1 MPGTSI
7 PYPNSLFSSLS
18 FLGFV
23 LVSTCLPW
31 DLQAWNAGACLY
43 ILWTSLA
50 CLNQFVNSV
59 VWTGNVVNRAP
70 IWCAISA
77 KFIIGSTSALPACSL
92 CINRRVYMML
102 STNTFPITRKERLRA
117 LIEELAIGLGIPI
130 VHMALHYVPQDHT
143 FDILEDIGC
152 YPFPYHNTW
161 ISFVLYSCWPLVI
174 GSISAIYS
182 VMNLVIINKAS
193 LRVHLFLSSDNK
205 SMDWA
210 RYWRLTLLAC
220 VQMLT
225 SAGICAYLMFSSIHD
240 TEIFPWIPASV
251 WRNWRSVN
259 CVEVSRWTPAMC
271 ALLYFAIFGTSR
283 EARKTYRNVYGIV
296 RSFKLRSRRTGQVAD
311 TALQVQE
318 GPRPGDQLSDYTSSA
333 VSTVVLDV
341 SPEHAATNL

>member
-1 MPGTSI
+1 
-7 PYPNSLFSSLS
+7 
-18 FLGFV
+18 
-23 LVSTCLPW
+23 
-31 DLQAWNAGACLY
+31 
-43 ILWTSLA
+43 
-50 CLNQFVNSV
+50 
-59 VWTGNVVNRAP
+59 
-70 IWCAISA
+70 
-77 KFIIGSTSALPACSL
+77 
-92 CINRRVYMML
+92 ML

-130 VHMALHYVPQDHT
+130 VHMAL
-143 FDILEDIGC
+143 L
-152 YPFPYHNTW
+152 
-161 ISFVLYSCWPLVI
+161 
-174 GSISAIYS
+174 
-182 VMNLVIINKAS
+182 MNLVIINKAS

-240 TEIFPWIPASV
+240 TEIFPWVSWKHTHAEFSRVGQIPASV

-318 GPRPGDQLSDYTSSA
+318 GPRPGDQLSDYTSS
-333 VSTVVLDV
+333 
-341 SPEHAATNL
+341 PEHAATNL